1 VGLENGGAVFVAF
14 GEGGM
19 GGGLDVKRRNALRYS
34 ALRVRGIDGIGGV
47 GGCGGGLGWLEL

>member
-1 VGLENGGAVFVAF
+1 VAF